1 MGGWKYWRFKAL
13 FYLSYVLFLL
23 PPSVV
28 KEDISSILLG
38 EYIIDS
44 DRSNYLTDAYKAKVT
59 VCYLSNP
66 LRGYPKNAKLR
77 L

>member
-44 DRSNYLTDAYKAKVT
+44 DRSNYLTDA
-59 VCYLSNP
+59 
-66 LRGYPKNAKLR
+66 
-77 L
+77 